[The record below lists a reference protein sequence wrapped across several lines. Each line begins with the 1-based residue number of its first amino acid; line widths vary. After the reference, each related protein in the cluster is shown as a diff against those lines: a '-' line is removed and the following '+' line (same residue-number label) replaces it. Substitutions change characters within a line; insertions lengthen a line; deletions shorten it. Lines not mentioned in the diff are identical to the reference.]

1 MIGAE
6 NVAGAVD
13 EIEARGRV
21 DGCGHGPRLARR
33 ARLDDGGGGGSVG
46 FSPRMV
52 SPNVRR
58 LPDERRRAIN
68 VAGDTNGGA
77 AVMNGAVSASDKATA
92 RGRSAALDDPAIRA
106 LLSPGMA
113 TQVEIITGRRRVI
126 DYVFSPIARATSE
139 AGRER

>member
-1 MIGAE
+1 
-6 NVAGAVD
+6 
-13 EIEARGRV
+13 
-21 DGCGHGPRLARR
+21 
-33 ARLDDGGGGGSVG
+33 
-46 FSPRMV
+46 
-52 SPNVRR
+52 
-58 LPDERRRAIN
+58 
-68 VAGDTNGGA
+68 
-77 AVMNGAVSASDKATA
+77 MNGAVSASDKATA